1 MVKRWAL
8 LFVLLQIPSAV
19 PAHDYWLEPET
30 SFPSPGTHFDVR
42 LFVGMDL
49 TPEKEHA
56 YQAERVESYVVRGAG
71 AMEAGAKPVEGRKPA
86 ISVPLG
92 KSGDVLV
99 ALVRKAAHIELAAE
113 EFNDYLA
120 HEGLPHILQARQNAG
135 IAGKPARENYT
146 RYLKAFGRA
155 GSGDG
160 QIFIEPV
167 GHTLE
172 IVPARDPLSLK
183 AGENLPVKVLF
194 EGKPLPGGTLFAY
207 GRSGKEI
214 RSATYSCGEDGTAE
228 IRIPGPG
235 IWSIRLIHM
244 RECAGCKDADYE
256 SFWAGIT
263 FEVR

>member
-8 LFVLLQIPSAV
+8 PAVLLLMSPFVS
-19 PAHDYWLEPET
+19 AHDYWLEPKS
-30 SFPSPGTHFDVR
+30 SFPSPGTHFDVS

-49 TPEKEHA
+49 TPEKEHP
-56 YQAERVESYVVRGAG
+56 YQTERVESYVVKGSGATD
-71 AMEAGAKPVEGRKPA
+71 AKPVEGRKPA
-86 ISVPLG
+86 FSVPLG

-99 ALVRKAAHIELAAE
+99 ALVRKVAHIELTAE

-135 IAGKPARENYT
+135 IAGKPAREKYT

-160 QIFIEPV
+160 QVFTEPV

-172 IVPARDPLSLK
+172 IVPAKDPLSLK
-183 AGENLPVKVLF
+183 AGEVLQVKVLF
-194 EGKPLPGGTLFAY
+194 EGKPLAGGTLFAY
-207 GRSGKEI
+207 GRAGKEI
-214 RSATYSCGEDGTAE
+214 RKATYSCGEDGTAE

-244 RECAGCKDADYE
+244 RECVGCKDADYE
-256 SFWAGIT
+256 SFWTGIT